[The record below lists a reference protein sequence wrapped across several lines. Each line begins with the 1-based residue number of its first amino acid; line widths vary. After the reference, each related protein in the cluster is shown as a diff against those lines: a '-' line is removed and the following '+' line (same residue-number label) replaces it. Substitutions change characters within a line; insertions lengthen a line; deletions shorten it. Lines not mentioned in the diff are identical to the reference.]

1 MHNYKIL
8 KKSGETE
15 LFDISKL
22 RNSLLRSGA
31 SRDCTDKVLKELK
44 FIFLM
49 VCQHIK
55 FIEKHTVFWVKYP

>member
-8 KKSGETE
+8 KNSGETE

-31 SRDCTDKVLKELK
+31 SRDSTEKVLKELEVYLFDGMSTHK
-44 FIFLM
+44 IYR
-49 VCQHIK
+49 K
-55 FIEKHTVFWVKYP
+55 A